1 MRMVLLFVFLFFA
14 ACSGLAAGQ
23 ENAAVGN
30 GGPPAEEKAAQPGG
44 DSFSLERIED
54 WNFILSRLDS
64 QITRAEQVLDGYQ
77 GSFRNIEGEYRKFY
91 DSIALQADELRFL
104 LSISTPQDVFETTLR
119 CQQIDDLNLIFRKR
133 YRVIRMY
140 RDGSAQLTARTESI
154 RSELDR
160 MKRLPQYSRYSGRIE
175 QVAAKYQAFRD
186 RAGRIT
192 RQLDELLAPELDRML
207 ETLVR
212 EAARVRT
219 ETIDNVFF
227 SRQAAYWQLFPSQ
240 KQILAY
246 WYYTAVDEKQFS
258 GGDEWAGDLIC
269 FMLIFI
275 PLLLL
280 FVYGGPRWFYP
291 WLLRQ
296 TRFPDMYRKSNL
308 FFFSGLLMVLAL
320 ALYFVQFRTELSY
333 SAQVYQFS
341 QTIGA
346 LAMLCIALAFRMERG
361 MMRRTI
367 LLYLPFILQNF
378 LASTLFALVMPYQ
391 PLMLIAV
398 PLNLLTAVWALFML
412 RRGGYAAF
420 DCVLGWLALGVA
432 VLETLLITLGF
443 LYIGFT
449 MMLTGFVVLGLFQA
463 AIAASRM
470 ILTRIA
476 EHAESRMSN
485 IILRHLAF
493 PLVWFG
499 VCGIVIGNISST
511 YHLRSWLNHWARMQ
525 INVYNFLSFSVTDLL
540 TISIVLLVLLFLLAM
555 AKYLI
560 FQRFENSS
568 DLGMVSSFVTLGSYI
583 VWALFGVFVLLIL
596 EVKYSSLLV
605 ILGGFSVGFGFALK
619 EVLENFI
626 SGIILLVGQ
635 QVRPGDEIE
644 FDGLY
649 AKVKAVSFRATVI
662 ETFDGSVITL
672 PNTNVLSKDFRNWT
686 RRGSR
691 MRRDLHVGVAYG
703 SDLKLV
709 RQTLLDAAAALPSI
723 YRQPPPEVYCSEFQE
738 SAIDFTLRVWVRT
751 GAQVIVLSTLREKVA
766 ELFDERGISI
776 PFNQLDLH
784 VEGPVRLEHAGAEV
798 KAL

>member
-1 MRMVLLFVFLFFA
+1 MSGFTPLLFAYVFPAVFLAGIVRGATGFGFSMIMIVLLTLFF
-14 ACSGLAAGQ
+14 
-23 ENAAVGN
+23 
-30 GGPPAEEKAAQPGG
+30 PPA
-44 DSFSLERIED
+44 
-54 WNFILSRLDS
+54 
-64 QITRAEQVLDGYQ
+64 
-77 GSFRNIEGEYRKFY
+77 
-91 DSIALQADELRFL
+91 
-104 LSISTPQDVFETTLR
+104 
-119 CQQIDDLNLIFRKR
+119 
-133 YRVIRMY
+133 
-140 RDGSAQLTARTESI
+140 
-154 RSELDR
+154 
-160 MKRLPQYSRYSGRIE
+160 
-175 QVAAKYQAFRD
+175 QVAPVILFW
-186 RAGRIT
+186 
-192 RQLDELLAPELDRML
+192 EVLASIGHLP
-207 ETLVR
+207 
-212 EAARVRT
+212 
-219 ETIDNVFF
+219 
-227 SRQAAYWQLFPSQ
+227 
-240 KQILAY
+240 
-246 WYYTAVDEKQFS
+246 
-258 GGDEWAGDLIC
+258 
-269 FMLIFI
+269 
-275 PLLLL
+275 
-280 FVYGGPRWFYP
+280 FVYKQVHWKS
-291 WLLRQ
+291 LR
-296 TRFPDMYRKSNL
+296 
-308 FFFSGLLMVLAL
+308 
-320 ALYFVQFRTELSY
+320 
-333 SAQVYQFS
+333 
-341 QTIGA
+341 
-346 LAMLCIALAFRMERG
+346 
-361 MMRRTI
+361 
-367 LLYLPFILQNF
+367 
-378 LASTLFALVMPYQ
+378 
-391 PLMLIAV
+391 
-398 PLNLLTAVWALFML
+398 
-412 RRGGYAAF
+412 
-420 DCVLGWLALGVA
+420 WLALGVA

-709 RQTLLDAAAALPSI
+709 RQTLLDAAAADLQTAAAGGLLLGVSGE
-723 YRQPPPEVYCSEFQE
+723 RDRLHAAGLGAHRRAGHRAVDAAREGGR
-738 SAIDFTLRVWVRT
+738 TLRRT
-751 GAQVIVLSTLREKVA
+751 RH
-766 ELFDERGISI
+766 FDSVQPARPARRRS
-776 PFNQLDLH
+776 
-784 VEGPVRLEHAGAEV
+784 GPA
-798 KAL
+798 